1 MSEMGA
7 ADFKAHC
14 LQVMEKVGRTRRP
27 VTITKRG
34 VPFVKVVPVE
44 APAAF
49 VLGAL
54 EGRFS
59 SAGDIVSSPLSDRE
73 WKALEREQAA
83 QWERWM
89 KKPLRPKASRRP
101 PPR

>member
-14 LQVMEKVGRTRRP
+14 LQVIEKVRRTRRP

-34 VPFVKVVPVE
+34 VPFVKLVPVDPP
-44 APAAF
+44 APL

-54 EGRFS
+54 EGKFS
-59 SAGDIVSSPLSDRE
+59 SVGDIVSSPLSDRE
-73 WKALEREQAA
+73 WKALQREQAA

-89 KKPLRPKASRRP
+89 KEPVRLRASRR
-101 PPR
+101 RRAR